1 MRRLIPLAAKLGVS
15 FVMVIVL
22 AVALIYILTSWSTTR
37 QFDEYQRTQREGV
50 ATQMVAMLSNYRE
63 QNHTWDGVPEAVLLE
78 TYVVTLGN
86 QRFQLAASIWPLPYL
101 FVDSD
106 GRVISYNGT
115 MWENGFIAP
124 LEQESIE
131 SSDANNLDPP
141 AERTRWISEDW
152 EEQPEPVTVNRIR
165 VDGEITGTLIVGEA
179 ETPGVSEA
187 TFLSTVTRS
196 TLIGGGIA
204 VGMALFLSTIL
215 IVQILRPLR
224 ALSSVTERVAEGD
237 MPEQVAI
244 RTHDEL
250 GQLGASFNHM
260 LESLK
265 RSETARQA
273 MTADIAHE
281 LRTPVTIIQGTLEAI
296 LDGIYD
302 SSEDTIAPIYEE
314 TLHMGR
320 LIDDLRDLALAEA
333 GELRL
338 EIEPVDLGELIRQ
351 VSETAFLAREDAP
364 NLHLDISKYL
374 PVMRLDQKRL
384 RQVIANLLS
393 NAIRHTPS
401 DGDVFIHVRR
411 IGEEIEM
418 GVSDTG
424 PGIKPDDLVHLFER
438 FYRGDPA
445 RGRSAGS
452 GLGLA
457 IVKQW
462 VEAHGG
468 TIRAGNR
475 PDGGAQFVVR
485 LPIVT

>member
-1 MRRLIPLAAKLGVS
+1 MRRQIPLAAKLGVS
-15 FVMVIVL
+15 FVAVIVL
-22 AVALIYILTSWSTTR
+22 AVALIHLLTTWSTAR

-50 ATQMVAMLSNYRE
+50 ATQMTAMLSNYRE
-63 QNHTWDGVPEAVLLE
+63 QNDTWVGVKEAVLVQ
-78 TYVVTLGN
+78 YFIVTLGE
-86 QRFQLAASIWPLPYL
+86 QAFQLERPIWDVPYL
-101 FVDSD
+101 LVEPHGLVIAGYVSMWPNDFVTRDED
-106 GRVISYNGT
+106 GEHYLL
-115 MWENGFIAP
+115 A
-124 LEQESIE
+124 
-131 SSDANNLDPP
+131 
-141 AERTRWISEDW
+141 EDW
-152 EEQPEPVTVNRIR
+152 EDQQVPVTVNRIR
-165 VDGEITGTLIVGEA
+165 VDGEIVATLIVGEV
-179 ETPGVSEA
+179 ETPGVSES

-204 VGMALFLSTIL
+204 AGLALFLSTIL

-237 MPEQVAI
+237 MPEQVTV

-250 GQLGASFNHM
+250 GRLGTSFNHM

-265 RSETARQA
+265 RSETARQT

-302 SSEDTIAPIYEE
+302 ASEETIAPIYEE
-314 TLHMGR
+314 TLHLGR

-338 EIEPVDLGELIRQ
+338 EKEPVDLGELIRQ
-351 VSETAFLAREDAP
+351 VSETAFLARENAP

-374 PVMRLDQKRL
+374 PVIDLDQKRT

-401 DGDVFIHVRR
+401 DGDVIIRARR
-411 IGEEIEM
+411 IGEDIEM
-418 GVSDTG
+418 SVSDTG
-424 PGIKPDDLVHLFER
+424 PGIKPEDLPHLFER

-468 TIRAGNR
+468 TIEAENR
-475 PDGGAQFVVR
+475 TTGGARFIIH
-485 LPIVT
+485 LPSAS